1 MNPASKEGP
10 QSTYVPTGTALALP
24 HRLPRP
30 LDTAWSIFFPG
41 APTFHLSVPL
51 CHPQRYFHG
60 AKIPPADSP
69 GLQVVVNAA
78 LAFSIEHGQEGEA
91 GCVIKQAGDGSSSA
105 ARGDLTHSDVSGGI
119 AGRNC

>member
-1 MNPASKEGP
+1 M
-10 QSTYVPTGTALALP
+10 ALP
-24 HRLPRP
+24 HCLPRS
-30 LDTAWSIFFPG
+30 LDTAWSIFSPG
-41 APTFHLSVPL
+41 APTLHLGAPL

-60 AKIPPADSP
+60 AKIPPTDLP

-91 GCVIKQAGDGSSSA
+91 GCVIKEAGDGSPSA
-105 ARGDLTHSDVSGGI
+105 AHGDLTHGDVSRGI